1 MESAGAQSSF
11 LFTPFTVF
19 SNVPKER
26 FAPTPPG
33 GHLGNDILLLQDGE
47 QNQKR
52 SSNLQV
58 EYDMLMFF
66 LQVN

>member
-1 MESAGAQSSF
+1 MESAGTHPSS
-11 LFTPFTVF
+11 LNPLLGF
-19 SNVPKER
+19 SNAPKER

-33 GHLGNDILLLQDGE
+33 GHLGNGILLLQDGE

-52 SSNLQV
+52 TPNLQV
-58 EYDMLMFF
+58 EYDLLMFF